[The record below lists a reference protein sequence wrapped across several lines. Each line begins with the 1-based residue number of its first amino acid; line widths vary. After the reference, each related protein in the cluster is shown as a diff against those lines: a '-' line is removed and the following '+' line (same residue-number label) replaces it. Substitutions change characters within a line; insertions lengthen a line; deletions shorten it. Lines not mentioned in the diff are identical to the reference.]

1 GWRAVAPITPRISA
15 DVGKTVGVYHPHT
28 SCSEVPNFPM
38 IDWAA
43 RRMND
48 SAAPTNQ
55 TTVKLLR
62 AFSSGVRSGFV
73 FFAILIPPA
82 DFYRDRRVFESLYL
96 DFGEAAHQHW
106 KTF

>member
-1 GWRAVAPITPRISA
+1 
-15 DVGKTVGVYHPHT
+15 
-28 SCSEVPNFPM
+28 M

-62 AFSSGVRSGFV
+62 ALSSGVRSEFV
-73 FFAILIPPA
+73 FFAIPIPPA
-82 DFYRDRRVFESLYL
+82 DFYRGWFT
-96 DFGEAAHQHW
+96 FGS
-106 KTF
+106 FI